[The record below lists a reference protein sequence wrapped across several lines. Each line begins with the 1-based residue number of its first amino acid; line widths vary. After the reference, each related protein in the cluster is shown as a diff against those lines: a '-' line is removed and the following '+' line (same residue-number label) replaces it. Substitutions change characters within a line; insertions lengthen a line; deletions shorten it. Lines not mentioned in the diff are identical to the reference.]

1 MLPYPVIH
9 YIVKYLKLF
18 KVTGLLIL
26 TPNRRFPDFFS
37 SDMIMTYRITNYTRK
52 QGLKIGV
59 VVKPSTKPDKKIDV
73 FRNGEKIA
81 SVGAFGMNDYPTF
94 IRKRGITFAK
104 TRRKLYKQRHERDRH
119 IKWSNGWLA
128 DKLLW

>member
-1 MLPYPVIH
+1 
-9 YIVKYLKLF
+9 
-18 KVTGLLIL
+18 
-26 TPNRRFPDFFS
+26 
-37 SDMIMTYRITNYTRK
+37 MTYRITNYTRK
-52 QGLKIGV
+52 QGRKIGV
-59 VVKPSTKPDKKIDV
+59 LVKPSKNPAKKIDV
-73 FRNGEKIA
+73 FRNGEKLA
-81 SVGAFGMNDYPTF
+81 SVGAFGMNDYPTY

>member
-1 MLPYPVIH
+1 
-9 YIVKYLKLF
+9 
-18 KVTGLLIL
+18 
-26 TPNRRFPDFFS
+26 
-37 SDMIMTYRITNYTRK
+37 MIMTYRITNYTRK
-52 QGLKIGV
+52 QGRKIGV

-104 TRRKLYKQRHERDRH
+104 TRRKLYKRRHERDRH

>member
-1 MLPYPVIH
+1 
-9 YIVKYLKLF
+9 
-18 KVTGLLIL
+18 
-26 TPNRRFPDFFS
+26 
-37 SDMIMTYRITNYTRK
+37 MTYRITNYTRK
-52 QGLKIGV
+52 QGRKIGV
-59 VVKPSTKPDKKIDV
+59 TVKPSTRPNKKIDV
-73 FRNGEKIA
+73 FRNGEKFA

-94 IRKRGITFAK
+94 VRRRGITFAK

>member
-1 MLPYPVIH
+1 
-9 YIVKYLKLF
+9 
-18 KVTGLLIL
+18 
-26 TPNRRFPDFFS
+26 
-37 SDMIMTYRITNYTRK
+37 MTYRITNYTRK
-52 QGLKIGV
+52 QGRKIDV
-59 VVKPSTKPDKKIDV
+59 LVKPSKNPNKKIDV

-94 IRKRGITFAK
+94 IRKRGITFAN

-119 IKWSNGWLA
+119 IKWSKGWLA

>member
-1 MLPYPVIH
+1 
-9 YIVKYLKLF
+9 
-18 KVTGLLIL
+18 
-26 TPNRRFPDFFS
+26 
-37 SDMIMTYRITNYTRK
+37 MTYRITNYTRK

-104 TRRKLYKQRHERDRH
+104 TRRKLYKRRHERDRH